1 MAVIGTSPEK
11 NVKCRGGYYGY
22 YFSVSVD
29 LKGQDI
35 RRNTSDV
42 VIYYYARSYDD
53 GGYNGTW
60 NTPRANITVNGSS
73 WLSNGTWTNNNIPT
87 GGSKVTIGTRR
98 NTAVQHNDDG
108 TLTLSIS
115 ASYTSGTTT
124 AYLPEDNTVTY
135 SIALP
140 TIARNS
146 AWSAPASADMTS
158 AIDIV
163 VARSSSSATV
173 AVAYQLNTESSSTW
187 HAIPVTSTSGLV
199 STYHWTVPDNSST
212 VPDQPSATYKL
223 RCITT
228 IGSTALTPDYKD
240 LIATIPNYS
249 IAISSWSFRNLI
261 KNSAVTNKKYIQNG
275 SRLKITAITA
285 TTGAAI
291 YNASLSTVRLYM
303 DPVNAT
309 NHGTLLGSVRYS
321 NRTSLT
327 TDYLPSSG
335 NHTIRVVVTDSRGKT
350 GYTETSITV
359 AEYTPPQLIGY
370 SVVRC
375 DSSGNVNP
383 LGTCA
388 LVKVSWSA
396 TSINTSTTSTASNNT
411 VSIRATLSSTN
422 ANLSNQ
428 AVTGS
433 NVTIPKSSSVTAYT
447 FGTGLSSS
455 TQYTIK
461 LQLWDTVRGTVNN
474 TTNDQPVVQTLK
486 LSSAKV
492 PISLY
497 DDKRGNVGVGFG
509 TIIGGTG
516 YQFRN
521 YDVTI
526 GDGMNLRFKASSS
539 NANDPG
545 DIIFQNSS
553 GTEVGRI
560 WKDASSNRFLLR
572 YSSSDG
578 GKRIATMDLV
588 YPVGSLFFSTTIT
601 SPEDVRTTLG
611 VGAWERFGEGRVILG
626 QGTGTDS
633 NSTAQTFTAGATGGE
648 YTHTLSGSEMPSH
661 RHWGIEYYGNSGWNV
676 GDNSGLGGTQ
686 TVANGKRFTGTYGNS
701 TSMSKWVTALEG
713 GGGAHNNMPPYVAVY
728 IYRRTS

>member
-1 MAVIGTSPEK
+1 MAVIGTSQEK

-29 LKGQDI
+29 LKGQDV

-42 VIYYYARSYDD
+42 VINYYARSYGD

-73 WLSNGTWTNNNIPT
+73 WLSDGTWTNNNIPT

-98 NTAVQHNDDG
+98 KTALQHNDDG

-163 VARSSSSATV
+163 VTRSSSSATV
-173 AVAYQLNTESSSTW
+173 AVAYQLNSESSSTW
-187 HAIPVTSTSGLV
+187 HNISVTSTSGLI

-228 IGSTALTPDYKD
+228 IGSTALSPDYKD

-249 IAISSWSFRNLI
+249 VAINSWSFRNLI
-261 KNSAVTNKKYIQNG
+261 KNSAATGKKYIQNG
-275 SRLKITAITA
+275 SRLNITAITA
-285 TTGAAI
+285 TTN

-335 NHTIRVVVTDSRGKT
+335 NHTIRAVVTDSRGKT

-359 AEYTPPQLIGY
+359 AAYNPPQLTGY

-375 DSSGNVNP
+375 DSSGAVNP

-447 FGTGLSSS
+447 FGTSLSSS

-526 GDGMNLRFKASSS
+526 GDGMNLRFRASSS
-539 NANDPG
+539 VANDPG

-578 GKRIATMDLV
+578 GRRIATMDLV

-611 VGAWERFGEGRVILG
+611 VGTWERFGAGRVILG

-633 NSTAQTFTAGATGGE
+633 NSTSQTFTAGATGGE
-648 YTHTLSGSEMPSH
+648 YTHKLTTSEMPSH
-661 RHWGIEYYGNSGWNV
+661 THDLEDTTGQAKSEAYNGSGARSWELLDIGNASGTNRA
-676 GDNSGLGGTQ
+676 LRARATGG
-686 TVANGKRFTGTYGNS
+686 NGY
-701 TSMSKWVTALEG
+701 
-713 GGGAHNNMPPYVAVY
+713 HNNMPPYVAVY